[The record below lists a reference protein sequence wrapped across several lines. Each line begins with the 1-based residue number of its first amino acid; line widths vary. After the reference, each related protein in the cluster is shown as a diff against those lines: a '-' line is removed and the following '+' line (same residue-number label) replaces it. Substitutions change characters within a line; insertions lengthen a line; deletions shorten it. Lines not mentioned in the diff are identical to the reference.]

1 MSSGEGL
8 LLLLLLL
15 LMRLLP
21 ASRAAAATS
30 VIINRGANSAAFLP
44 QHGRSS
50 ATLLLRCRL
59 SASPSVT
66 RRTASERLT
75 NCPQSWIEVRPTALQ
90 FLQTPTFTLTFNL

>member
-50 ATLLLRCRL
+50 ATLLLRCGL
-59 SASPSVT
+59 SASPSY
-66 RRTASERLT
+66 
-75 NCPQSWIEVRPTALQ
+75 RPSRAALHR
-90 FLQTPTFTLTFNL
+90 ND